1 MLTKD
6 EGGAATPLTAGKQV
20 LCYSQ
25 TWDCASYVSLPGNI
39 AHILFGIHN
48 VLELINLEESR
59 PLLKSFFFFRG
70 QRNGNARRKCR
81 SKP

>member
-39 AHILFGIHN
+39 AHILFGIQN
-48 VLELINLEESR
+48 VLELIS
-59 PLLKSFFFFRG
+59 
-70 QRNGNARRKCR
+70 
-81 SKP
+81 

>member
-6 EGGAATPLTAGKQV
+6 EGGSATPLTAGKQV

-48 VLELINLEESR
+48 VPDLI
-59 PLLKSFFFFRG
+59 
-70 QRNGNARRKCR
+70 
-81 SKP
+81 

>member
-48 VLELINLEESR
+48 VLELIKILKNLD
-59 PLLKSFFFFRG
+59 PYLNPSFFL
-70 QRNGNARRKCR
+70 
-81 SKP
+81 

>member
-1 MLTKD
+1 MISNNDLFTLKQIYMLTKD

-39 AHILFGIHN
+39 AHILFGIQN
-48 VLELINLEESR
+48 VLELIS
-59 PLLKSFFFFRG
+59 
-70 QRNGNARRKCR
+70 
-81 SKP
+81 